1 VKLGIEKNSN
11 LDEAIEIKQRNKE
24 KKENTNRTK
33 SLKSA
38 HSTSLGPHSQSLT
51 TGPFSLHH
59 RVAHISWRTRTPWRV
74 DPPASAPSPRNNR
87 TPRTIVSWPPWMF
100 SRRSR
105 GWLLAWTLGYIRLLL
120 FPLFSSLVK
129 AVTKSCA
136 CVHRW
141 PNQVVTGA
149 PARALRRAPSCL
161 CEQPSRLLHLR

>member
-74 DPPASAPSPRNNR
+74 DPPASA
-87 TPRTIVSWPPWMF
+87 
-100 SRRSR
+100 
-105 GWLLAWTLGYIRLLL
+105 LLL
-120 FPLFSSLVK
+120 VITEPRERLCRGRHGCSPGDLV
-129 AVTKSCA
+129 
-136 CVHRW
+136 
-141 PNQVVTGA
+141 GG
-149 PARALRRAPSCL
+149 CL
-161 CEQPSRLLHLR
+161 LGL